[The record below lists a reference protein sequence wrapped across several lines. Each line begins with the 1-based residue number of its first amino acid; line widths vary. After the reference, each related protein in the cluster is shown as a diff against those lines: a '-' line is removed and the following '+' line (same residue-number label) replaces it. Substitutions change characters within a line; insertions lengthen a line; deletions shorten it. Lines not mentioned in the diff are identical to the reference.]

1 MDEGVIVIDAGS
13 GSTKIGYSGEDTP
26 RSIFPSVVDHP
37 VLNEGTSRR
46 PDVMDGAEDS
56 SVHPVKR
63 GMVTDWDQMERL
75 WDHTFGTEL
84 RTYPETGSVNGVPVL
99 LTEPP
104 LNDKKS
110 REQMARLMF
119 ETFKAPAVCICN
131 SAVLSLFASGR
142 TRGVVLES
150 GSGVT
155 SAVPIFEGFSLPHA
169 TLRENLAGQDVTQH
183 LQGTLA
189 AQGHTELDLDIVRDI
204 KEKLAVVSC
213 PGTAQAQAGS
223 SEYELPDG
231 SMITIDSSC
240 RSASADALLFVEG
253 EDGAG

>member
-1 MDEGVIVIDAGS
+1 
-13 GSTKIGYSGEDTP
+13 
-26 RSIFPSVVDHP
+26 
-37 VLNEGTSRR
+37 
-46 PDVMDGAEDS
+46 
-56 SVHPVKR
+56 
-63 GMVTDWDQMERL
+63 
-75 WDHTFGTEL
+75 
-84 RTYPETGSVNGVPVL
+84 
-99 LTEPP
+99 
-104 LNDKKS
+104 
-110 REQMARLMF
+110 MARLMF

-189 AQGHTELDLDIVRDI
+189 AQGHTDLDLDIVRDI
-204 KEKLAVVSC
+204 KEKLAVVNC

-231 SMITIDSSC
+231 TDAPHPLSLPLSPKKKKKKKKKFNPHCSQKHPQQIGATTPISTFTHPPPPALSLSLCLSSHSAMRGSTNQC
-240 RSASADALLFVEG
+240 RSPTPTRILIVTLIFNHNPNPKPNPNPRLDDHDRLLM
-253 EDGAG
+253 